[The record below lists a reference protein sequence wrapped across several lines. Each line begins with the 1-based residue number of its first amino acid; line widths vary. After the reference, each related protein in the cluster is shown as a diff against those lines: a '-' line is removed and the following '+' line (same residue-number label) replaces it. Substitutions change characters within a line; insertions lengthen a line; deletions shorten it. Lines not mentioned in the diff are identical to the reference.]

1 MEFSLIEV
9 WEKAPMINKFI
20 LGFMFAMSIWSIYVM
35 IERGLTYFRGS
46 RESYSY
52 VLALRDYLSKHQVN
66 EAITAAKRHQKSPV
80 SKVVESG
87 LLAYKQGLE
96 ALEQKG
102 PHDVG
107 DFDIVDSVNR
117 SLERV
122 KEREISNLRKGLGGL
137 ATIASIAPFVGLLGT
152 VIGIIGAFS
161 LLKGGGGFD
170 IIGPA
175 IAEALFAT
183 AAGLLVAIPAAIAF
197 NYFTGRVE
205 SMVVDMSDV
214 SSEFVDFVLR
224 EGRS

>member
-9 WEKAPMINKFI
+9 WEAAPLINKFI
-20 LGFMFAMSIWSIYVM
+20 LAFMGIMSVWSIFVM
-35 IERGLTYFRGS
+35 IERGLTYFKGS

-107 DFDIVDSVNR
+107 DQLSGLRVANLHGERRRLPGSR
-117 SLERV
+117 SRSPTRTT
-122 KEREISNLRKGLGGL
+122 KRR
-137 ATIASIAPFVGLLGT
+137 
-152 VIGIIGAFS
+152 
-161 LLKGGGGFD
+161 
-170 IIGPA
+170 A
-175 IAEALFAT
+175 IAAYRPSWSKNGASVSGT
-183 AAGLLVAIPAAIAF
+183 ASRRRRASRGARCWSRSGPGPLRRSTASSAAIPAPAP
-197 NYFTGRVE
+197 R
-205 SMVVDMSDV
+205 
-214 SSEFVDFVLR
+214 R
-224 EGRS
+224 